1 MKKVN
6 KVTILSLIMA
16 LLMLG
21 SLSVAAQDNMGNDKM
36 NDKDMSKKD
45 KMNSKMSENMDSKM
59 MMSDDDKEFA
69 KMASM
74 GNAAEI
80 KTARLAL
87 ERSNNKDVKKFAKMI
102 IKDHTKAGKELQKI
116 AMQGNMAQP
125 NALSEEQNEEYSK
138 LQAATGA
145 DFDKMY
151 IANAG
156 LEDHQKTIDLF
167 QKEADNGE
175 NADLKAFAAKTLPTL
190 KGHLQAAQSLSNGS
204 MMNDSMM
211 NDSMDKSKMTKDSM
225 KKDSDKMKKDSNK
238 MKKDSDKMKTSSDS
252 DN

>member
-6 KVTILSLIMA
+6 KLTILSFMMA

-21 SLSVAAQDNMGNDKM
+21 SLSVAAQDNMGNDKI

-45 KMNSKMSENMDSKM
+45 KMNSKMSKNADSKM
-59 MMSDDDKEFA
+59 MMSDDDMEFA

-80 KTARLAL
+80 KTARLAM
-87 ERSNNKDVKKFAKMI
+87 ERSNSPEIKKYAKMI

-116 AMQGNMAQP
+116 AMRSNMAQP
-125 NALSEEQNEEYSK
+125 NALNDEQMEEYNK

-145 DFDKMY
+145 DFNKMY
-151 IANAG
+151 VENAG

-167 QKEADNGE
+167 QKEAENGE
-175 NADLKAFAAKTLPTL
+175 NAALKAFAMKTLPTL
-190 KGHLQAAQSLSNGS
+190 KEHLQMAQKLSGGN

-211 NDSMDKSKMTKDSM
+211 NDKMKKDSM

-238 MKKDSDKMKTSSDS
+238 MKKDSDKMKKDSDS

>member
-6 KVTILSLIMA
+6 KTTVLSFMLT

-21 SLSVAAQDNMGNDKM
+21 SLSVAAQDNMGGDKM
-36 NDKDMSKKD
+36 NDKNMSKKD
-45 KMNSKMSENMDSKM
+45 KMNSKMSKNTDSKM
-59 MMSDDDKEFA
+59 MMSEDDMEFA

-87 ERSNNKDVKKFAKMI
+87 ERSNNKDVKDFAKMI

-116 AMQGNMAQP
+116 VMRHDMAQP
-125 NALSEEQNEEYSK
+125 NALNEEQMEEYNK
-138 LQAATGA
+138 LQTATGA
-145 DFDKMY
+145 DFNKMY
-151 IANAG
+151 IENAG

-167 QKEADNGE
+167 QKEANEGDN
-175 NADLKAFAAKTLPTL
+175 AALKAFAMKTLPTL
-190 KGHLQAAQSLSNGS
+190 KKHLQKAQQLSGGN

-211 NDSMDKSKMTKDSM
+211 NKSMDKNKM

-238 MKKDSDKMKTSSDS
+238 MKTSSDS
-252 DN
+252 DNY

>member
-6 KVTILSLIMA
+6 KVTILSFMLA

-21 SLSVAAQDNMGNDKM
+21 SLSVAAQDNMGNDKT

-45 KMNSKMSENMDSKM
+45 KMDSKMSKNTDSKM

-116 AMQGNMAQP
+116 AMRSDMMQP
-125 NALSEEQNEEYSK
+125 NALSEDQMEEYNK

-167 QKEADNGE
+167 QKESENGE
-175 NADLKAFAAKTLPTL
+175 SAELKAFAAKTLPTL
-190 KGHLQAAQSLSNGS
+190 KEHLQAAQSLSNGS
-204 MMNDSMM
+204 MMDN
-211 NDSMDKSKMTKDSM
+211 SMDKSKMKKDSM
-225 KKDSDKMKKDSNK
+225 KKDSDKMKKDSDK

>member
-1 MKKVN
+1 MKKLN
-6 KVTILSLIMA
+6 KTMVLSFILSF
-16 LLMLG
+16 LMLG
-21 SLSVAAQDNMGNDKM
+21 SLSVAAQDEM

-45 KMNSKMSENMDSKM
+45 KMDSKMSKNMDSKM

-87 ERSNNKDVKKFAKMI
+87 ERSNNKDVKMFAKMI

-116 AMQGNMAQP
+116 TMSGNMAQP
-125 NALSEEQNEEYSK
+125 NALNEEQMEEYNK

-151 IANAG
+151 IENAG

-167 QKEADNGE
+167 QKEANDGE
-175 NADLKAFAAKTLPTL
+175 NAALKSFAGKTLPTL
-190 KGHLQAAQSLSNGS
+190 QKHLQMAQKLSSGD
-204 MMNDSMM
+204 MMNDSMKKG
-211 NDSMDKSKMTKDSM
+211 SDKM
-225 KKDSDKMKKDSNK
+225 KKDSDKMKKDSD
-238 MKKDSDKMKTSSDS
+238 MKKNSDS
-252 DN
+252 DNR